1 MENFYKFE
9 NLETYLDR
17 WKWKFR
23 ILKFVVILDMYENSK
38 SLKILD
44 IRIKNLKRKIWKLEF
59 DKLKIVKLKNSEFL
73 KEEWR
78 ILWFSVLIFMEIEKK
93 KIKNLR
99 YSKKNKILHFHY
111 FSSVC
116 FYIFILLKSFMSRYL
131 ELFIIMENCYST
143 QRMR

>member
-116 FYIFILLKSFMSRYL
+116 FYIFILLKSFTSRYL

>member
-1 MENFYKFE
+1 
-9 NLETYLDR
+9 
-17 WKWKFR
+17 
-23 ILKFVVILDMYENSK
+23 MYENSK

-93 KIKNLR
+93 KN
-99 YSKKNKILHFHY
+99 KKFT
-111 FSSVC
+111 
-116 FYIFILLKSFMSRYL
+116 IFEKK
-131 ELFIIMENCYST
+131 
-143 QRMR
+143 

>member
-78 ILWFSVLIFMEIEKK
+78 ILWFSVLIVIYWNWKKSKKFTIFEKK
-93 KIKNLR
+93 
-99 YSKKNKILHFHY
+99 
-111 FSSVC
+111 
-116 FYIFILLKSFMSRYL
+116 
-131 ELFIIMENCYST
+131 
-143 QRMR
+143 

>member
-1 MENFYKFE
+1 
-9 NLETYLDR
+9 
-17 WKWKFR
+17 
-23 ILKFVVILDMYENSK
+23 MYENSK

-44 IRIKNLKRKIWKLEF
+44 IRIKNLKPKISKLEF

-78 ILWFSVLIFMEIEKK
+78 ILWFSVLIFMETEK

-116 FYIFILLKSFMSRYL
+116 FYIFILLKSFTSRYL